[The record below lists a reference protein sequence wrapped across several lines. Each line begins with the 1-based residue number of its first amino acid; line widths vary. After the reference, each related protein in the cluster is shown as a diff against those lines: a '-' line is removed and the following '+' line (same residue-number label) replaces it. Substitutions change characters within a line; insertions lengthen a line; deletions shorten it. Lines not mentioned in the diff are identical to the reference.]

1 MTLIAGSSGG
11 SLVKETSP
19 GNYYLVGVTHG
30 GLAKSIQHTSDEYPE
45 LFVNTQHQE
54 NLDFINEWKSRGAQR
69 HDFKTLYPNNDNIL
83 YLDPFDCT
91 EGCPGTETFYNCRPR
106 GRGRS
111 SEYFLNCTPI
121 RVSYFT
127 IISNFT

>member
-1 MTLIAGSSGG
+1 MAIIMGSSGG

-54 NLDFINEWKSRGAQR
+54 NLDFINEWRSQGAR
-69 HDFKTLYPNNDNIL
+69 SHDFKTLYPNNNYWLFI
-83 YLDPFDCT
+83 F
-91 EGCPGTETFYNCRPR
+91 NN
-106 GRGRS
+106 S
-111 SEYFLNCTPI
+111 SM
-121 RVSYFT
+121 VM
-127 IISNFT
+127 IIYSKNNLLVNFI